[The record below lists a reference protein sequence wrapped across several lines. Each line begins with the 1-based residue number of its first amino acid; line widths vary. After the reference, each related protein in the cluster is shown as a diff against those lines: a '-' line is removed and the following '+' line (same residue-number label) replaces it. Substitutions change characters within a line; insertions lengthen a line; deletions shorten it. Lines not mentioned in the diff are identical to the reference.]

1 MRKTRKTAA
10 ILALYTVL
18 MLGSATM
25 VSADQGNNKAFAR
38 EQTKEQ
44 VDQGKNN
51 SAQTTEAS
59 TTETTTTETTEAK
72 PTTEKKDKT
81 ETSHKKRVTTKKKH
95 NTTKKHKKDNKKKD
109 NKKKDNK
116 KKDKKK
122 KDNKDKDKKKDK
134 KKDKEETKAIIPKVY
149 NDHSIE
155 MKGKKEQIQGF
166 VYFNQADA
174 AWNDNGY
181 QIHSSGCGPT
191 AMAVC
196 ISSLTGKWV
205 TPVDT
210 AAWAYEHGYY
220 TSAGASHEMI
230 PALAK
235 QYKLSCNGLG
245 MDIGKIR
252 SALKKGH
259 PVVSLMGPGYFTK
272 KGHFIVLVAVDD
284 NDQVTVADVG
294 SRERTQYKYPLK
306 EVVAQTKSA
315 SAGGP
320 CWEIYSK
327 DKDVKKI
334 KDTKAKNIKAL
345 KEYKDNTTMYKE
357 IKEVLQKNYYLSIPL
372 KKGTLVSKEQFVT
385 VSSLSINDKVM
396 VMDASKKLN
405 TNVDLKTVVEEIQTD
420 AVKDSFW
427 NQVTIKPNK
436 TNLTK

>member
-10 ILALYTVL
+10 VLALYAVL
-18 MLGSATM
+18 MLGSASV
-25 VSADQGNNKAFAR
+25 VSADQTSDKTLAR
-38 EQTKEQ
+38 EQASEQ
-44 VDQGKNN
+44 VDTKNDD
-51 SAQTTEAS
+51 STQTTEAS
-59 TTETTTTETTEAK
+59 TTETTTEQTTQAK
-72 PTTEKKDKT
+72 PTTEKKNKT
-81 ETSHKKRVTTKKKH
+81 ETSHKTTAVKKKEH
-95 NTTKKHKKDNKKKD
+95 RSTTQKKKT
-109 NKKKDNK
+109 KT
-116 KKDKKK
+116 DKKK
-122 KDNKDKDKKKDK
+122 KDKKDKKKDK
-134 KKDKEETKAIIPKVY
+134 KDKKAIIPKVY

-155 MKGKKEQIQGF
+155 MKGKKELIQGF

-210 AAWAYEHGYY
+210 TVWAYEHGYY
-220 TSAGASHEMI
+220 TSAGASHEMV

-245 MDIGKIR
+245 TDINKIR
-252 SALKKGH
+252 SVLKKKH

-272 KGHFIVLVAVDD
+272 KGHFIVLVAIDD

-306 EVVAQTKSA
+306 EVIAQTKSA

-327 DKDVKKI
+327 DKKI
-334 KDTKAKNIKAL
+334 IKTKDNKAKEIQAKEDYKDTSA
-345 KEYKDNTTMYKE
+345 MYKE
-357 IKEVLQKNYYLSIPL
+357 MKEVLQKNYHLTIPL
-372 KKGTLVSKEQFVT
+372 KKGTLVYKEQFVT
-385 VSSLSINDKVM
+385 VSSLGINDKVM
-396 VMDASKKLN
+396 VMDASKKLI
-405 TNVDLKTVVEEIQTD
+405 TDVDLQTVVDEVQTK

-427 NQVTIKPNK
+427 NIVTIEPNK
-436 TNLTK
+436 TSLTE